1 MPGFIDAHVHSVQT
15 KAIASFGK
23 ELLDWL
29 DNYIFPAE
37 GKFEDPEYAKVHTRF
52 FVDQLLKNGTT
63 TALVFPSAHET
74 STEALFQIA
83 SEIDMCMITGNTW
96 MDRNAPAD
104 LIQFPSVSH
113 EISKKLIQKHHNS
126 GRAKFALTPRFAITS
141 SPESLEMAA
150 SLFDEYDDLYLQTHI
165 SENTREVKMVKR
177 MYPEYSSYLDVY
189 DDFGLLTERTFLG
202 HGIYL
207 ENGELKRIA
216 ETGANIVHC
225 PTSNLFLGSGLF
237 DLQHVLGQNVDVLLG
252 SDVGAGTSF
261 SMLATLQDAYKISA
275 LKGNPLQ
282 ALQAFYMI
290 TLGAAN
296 ALGLGHKIGNFD
308 GGMEADFVVI
318 DPALN
323 PLLQYRISEAGSIED
338 LLFAVMI
345 LGDDRIVK
353 DTFLKGKSVKNISF
367 PKV

>member
-1 MPGFIDAHVHSVQT
+1 
-15 KAIASFGK
+15 
-23 ELLDWL
+23 
-29 DNYIFPAE
+29 
-37 GKFEDPEYAKVHTRF
+37 
-52 FVDQLLKNGTT
+52 
-63 TALVFPSAHET
+63 
-74 STEALFQIA
+74 
-83 SEIDMCMITGNTW
+83 
-96 MDRNAPAD
+96 
-104 LIQFPSVSH
+104 
-113 EISKKLIQKHHNS
+113 
-126 GRAKFALTPRFAITS
+126 
-141 SPESLEMAA
+141 
-150 SLFDEYDDLYLQTHI
+150 
-165 SENTREVKMVKR
+165 
-177 MYPEYSSYLDVY
+177 
-189 DDFGLLTERTFLG
+189 
-202 HGIYL
+202 
-207 ENGELKRIA
+207 
-216 ETGANIVHC
+216 VHC